1 MSFVFFFFFFNDT
14 ATTEI
19 YTLSLHD
26 ALPIL
31 PLWPFRAR
39 RTAAQFQHHSVT
51 RQIPQRGRT
60 NHPSKTWQR
69 RKRRTSKHWKRN
81 WPKCALRRGRG
92 QMSTSSKFGAS
103 VSSAGELRRLLN
115 EPGYVAKPEVAKVMY
130 LALRLGKPLLLEG
143 PPGAGK
149 TQVAKVLSGAL
160 GMPLIRLQCYEGI
173 DESRALYQWNEPLQ
187 RMALE
192 FVHQSSTAQCQEEW
206 SNLKRRLYS
215 TDFLIS
221 GPILRALQS
230 ETTTVLLIDEVDKTG
245 PAFEAFLLKILSDF
259 QVSIPQFGTVAANHR
274 PVVVLTSNA
283 QRKLTEALRGR
294 CFLLWMDYPAPELE
308 AEIITRSRESESRLS
323 LQVARFTAA
332 VRRLGMSKPPAI
344 RESLDWIDALR
355 VLGANELTAE
365 LVSETLPVILK
376 TREDIDR
383 AAGNV
388 ALLLQRAC

>member
-1 MSFVFFFFFFNDT
+1 
-14 ATTEI
+14 
-19 YTLSLHD
+19 
-26 ALPIL
+26 
-31 PLWPFRAR
+31 
-39 RTAAQFQHHSVT
+39 
-51 RQIPQRGRT
+51 
-60 NHPSKTWQR
+60 
-69 RKRRTSKHWKRN
+69 
-81 WPKCALRRGRG
+81 
-92 QMSTSSKFGAS
+92 MSTSNKLGLV

-115 EPGYVAKPEVAKVMY
+115 EHGYVAKPEVAKVMY

-149 TQVAKVLSGAL
+149 TQVAKVLSDTL
-160 GMPLIRLQCYEGI
+160 GMPLIRMQCYEGI
-173 DESRALYQWNEPLQ
+173 DEAKALYQWNEPLQ

-192 FVHQSSTAQCQEEW
+192 FIHERSESRPQEEW
-206 SNLKRRLYS
+206 SELKRKLYS
-215 TDFLIS
+215 TDFLVP
-221 GPILRALQS
+221 GPILKALQS
-230 ETTTVLLIDEVDKTG
+230 EATAVLLIDEVDKTG
-245 PAFEAFLLKILSDF
+245 PAFEAFLLEILSDF
-259 QVSIPQFGTVAANHR
+259 QVSIPQLGTVTANHR

-308 AEIITRSRESESRLS
+308 AEIIIRSRESEPRLS
-323 LQVARFTAA
+323 FQVARFTAA
-332 VRRLGMSKPPAI
+332 VRRLGMTKPPAI

-365 LVSETLPVILK
+365 VVSETLPVLLK

>member
-1 MSFVFFFFFFNDT
+1 
-14 ATTEI
+14 
-19 YTLSLHD
+19 
-26 ALPIL
+26 
-31 PLWPFRAR
+31 
-39 RTAAQFQHHSVT
+39 
-51 RQIPQRGRT
+51 
-60 NHPSKTWQR
+60 
-69 RKRRTSKHWKRN
+69 
-81 WPKCALRRGRG
+81 
-92 QMSTSSKFGAS
+92 MSTSNKLGLV
-103 VSSAGELRRLLN
+103 VSSAGELRQLLN
-115 EPGYVAKPEVAKVMY
+115 EHGYVAKPEVAKVMY

-149 TQVAKVLSGAL
+149 TQVAKVLSDTL
-160 GMPLIRLQCYEGI
+160 GMPLIRMQCYEGI
-173 DESRALYQWNEPLQ
+173 DEAKALYQWNESLQ
-187 RMALE
+187 RIALE
-192 FVHQSSTAQCQEEW
+192 FIHERSETRPQDEW
-206 SNLKRRLYS
+206 SELKRRLYS
-215 TDFLIS
+215 TDFLVP
-221 GPILRALQS
+221 GPILKALQS
-230 ETTTVLLIDEVDKTG
+230 EATAVLLIDEVDETG
-245 PAFEAFLLKILSDF
+245 PAFEAFLLEILSDF
-259 QVSIPQFGTVAANHR
+259 QVSIPQLGTVAANHR

-355 VLGANELTAE
+355 VLGASELTTE
-365 LVSETLPVILK
+365 VVSETLPVLLK

>member
-1 MSFVFFFFFFNDT
+1 
-14 ATTEI
+14 
-19 YTLSLHD
+19 
-26 ALPIL
+26 
-31 PLWPFRAR
+31 
-39 RTAAQFQHHSVT
+39 
-51 RQIPQRGRT
+51 
-60 NHPSKTWQR
+60 
-69 RKRRTSKHWKRN
+69 
-81 WPKCALRRGRG
+81 
-92 QMSTSSKFGAS
+92 MSTSNKLGL
-103 VSSAGELRRLLN
+103 VVGSAEELRRLLN
-115 EPGYVAKPEVAKVMY
+115 EHGYVAKPEVAKVMY

-149 TQVAKVLSGAL
+149 TQVAKVLSDTL
-160 GMPLIRLQCYEGI
+160 GMPLIRMQCYEGI
-173 DESRALYQWNEPLQ
+173 DEARALYQWNEPLQ

-192 FVHQSSTAQCQEEW
+192 FTHERSETRPQEEW
-206 SNLKRRLYS
+206 PELKRKLYS
-215 TDFLIS
+215 TDFLVP
-221 GPILRALQS
+221 GPILKALQS
-230 ETTTVLLIDEVDKTG
+230 EATAVLLIDEVDKTG
-245 PAFEAFLLKILSDF
+245 PAFEAFLLEILSEF

-308 AEIITRSRESESRLS
+308 AEIIIRSRESESRLS

-332 VRRLGMSKPPAI
+332 VRRLGMTKPPAI

-355 VLGANELTAE
+355 VLGASELTAE
-365 LVSETLPVILK
+365 VVSETLPVLLK